1 MQPHAEPFDEILR
14 ELVPPGYRLAVGIL
28 ADPALAED
36 AVQEA
41 ALLAWR
47 RLPSLRDQANLRG
60 WFLAIVANQCRSMRR
75 RRWWS
80 VLRLGHVGEDAG
92 GADTGAEER
101 TVRSIDLDRGLQRLG
116 VQDRLALYLRFYEDM
131 TYEEVARVMGV
142 SMGAARSRIHR
153 ATRRLGREVGM
164 DEVLTDV

>member
-1 MQPHAEPFDEILR
+1 MQPHPEAFDDILR
-14 ELVPPGYRLAVGIL
+14 ELVPSGYRLAVGIL

-41 ALLAWR
+41 AVRAWR
-47 RLPSLRDQANLRG
+47 KLPTVRDRSVLRS

-80 VLRLGHVGEDAG
+80 VLRLPEVEPPGVA
-92 GADTGAEER
+92 AGAEDR
-101 TVRSIDLDRGLQRLG
+101 AVQALDLDRGLQRLG
-116 VQDRLALYLRFYEDM
+116 TQDRLALYLRFYEDM

-142 SMGAARSRIHR
+142 SLPAARSRIHR
-153 ATRRLGREVGM
+153 ATRRLGREVAT
-164 DEVLTDV
+164 DEVYADV